1 MINIRSRRT
10 ALVLAIGTALA
21 LAFSFVPTPAH
32 GATTVHKL
40 NFEGEVSCPESNP
53 IKGMTFDARS
63 GHVSTQCYTQFYWDA
78 NMMGG
83 EIFMEFDAVIR
94 AGYTPGSAMIE
105 RVTTAVAEWKA
116 ERIAIDALRDD
127 AQRRAQTAADASPG
141 DVVCKAWSYT
151 SRYNG
156 SGGGSVCA
164 VNNNPVDVSV
174 RQPAPV
180 PTVTPAPAP
189 TDPPTPAQPETT
201 PQTPVVT
208 PTPSLTEA
216 VVTSSLA
223 KAVTKDAV
231 ANRYFAKTNKIPNLS
246 GFATKLT
253 FPKAPK
259 GTQIKIK
266 KSAGDSCKVK
276 GRVVSVK
283 ASGTCDLTV
292 TLSRK
297 GKVVGSQ
304 KLLIGRS

>member
-1 MINIRSRRT
+1 MMNVRTRRT
-10 ALVLAIGTALA
+10 ALIVAIGTALA

-40 NFEGEVSCPESNP
+40 NYEGEVSCPESNP

-83 EIFMEFDAVIR
+83 EVFMEFDAVIR
-94 AGYTPGSAMIE
+94 AGYTPSAAMIE
-105 RVTTAVAEWKA
+105 RVTNAVADWKA

-127 AQRRAQTAADASPG
+127 AQRRAQAAADASPG
-141 DVVCKAWSYT
+141 DVICKAWSYT

-164 VNNNPVDVSV
+164 VNNNPVDVS
-174 RQPAPV
+174 RQPAPA
-180 PTVTPAPAP
+180 PAPAP
-189 TDPPTPAQPETT
+189 SETVVPA
-201 PQTPVVT
+201 PVVT
-208 PTPSLTEA
+208 PPVAETI
-216 VVTSSLA
+216 TS
-223 KAVTKDAV
+223 DAV
-231 ANRYFAKTNKIPNLS
+231 ATRYFAKTNRIPNLS

-259 GTQIKIK
+259 GTKIKIK
-266 KSAGDSCKVK
+266 KSTGDSCKVK
-276 GRVVSVK
+276 GRVVQVR
-283 ASGTCDLTV
+283 ATGTCDLTV

-304 KLLIGRS
+304 TLLIGRS

>member
-1 MINIRSRRT
+1 MINIRTRRT
-10 ALVLAIGTALA
+10 ALIIAIGTALA

-40 NFEGEVSCPESNP
+40 NYEGEVSCPDTNP
-53 IKGMTFDARS
+53 IKGMTFDVAS
-63 GHVSTQCYTQFYWDA
+63 GRVTTQCYTQFYWDA

-83 EIFMEFDAVIR
+83 EVFMEFDAVIR
-94 AGYTPGSAMIE
+94 AGYTPSSAMIE
-105 RVTTAVAEWKA
+105 RVTQAVSDWKA
-116 ERIAIDALRDD
+116 ERVAIDALRDD
-127 AQRRAQTAADASPG
+127 AQRRAQAAADASPG
-141 DVVCKAWSYT
+141 DVICKAWSYT

-174 RQPAPV
+174 RQPAP
-180 PTVTPAPAP
+180 
-189 TDPPTPAQPETT
+189 
-201 PQTPVVT
+201 T
-208 PTPSLTEA
+208 PTPSGDTATPVPNPPVSET
-216 VVTSSLA
+216 VTS
-223 KAVTKDAV
+223 DAV
-231 ANRYFAKTNKIPNLS
+231 ATRYFAKTNKIPNLS

-259 GTQIKIK
+259 GTQIKIQ

-304 KLLIGRS
+304 TLLIGRA

>member
-1 MINIRSRRT
+1 MNIRARRT
-10 ALVLAIGTALA
+10 ALIVAIGTALA

-40 NFEGEVSCPESNP
+40 NYEGEVTCPDSNP
-53 IKGMTFDARS
+53 IKGMTCDARS

-83 EIFMEFDAVIR
+83 EVFMEFDAVIR
-94 AGYTPGSAMIE
+94 AGYTPGTAMIE
-105 RVTTAVAEWKA
+105 RVTAAVADWKA

-127 AQRRAQTAADASPG
+127 AQRRAQAAADASPG
-141 DVVCKAWSYT
+141 DVICKAWSYT

-164 VNNNPVDVSV
+164 VNNNPVDVS
-174 RQPAPV
+174 RQPV
-180 PTVTPAPAP
+180 PAPAP
-189 TDPPTPAQPETT
+189 SESFAPAPAPVETA
-201 PQTPVVT
+201 PVAETVT
-208 PTPSLTEA
+208 T
-216 VVTSSLA
+216 
-223 KAVTKDAV
+223 DAV
-231 ANRYFAKTNKIPNLS
+231 ATRYFAKTNKIPNLS

-259 GTQIKIK
+259 GTKIKIA

-276 GRVVSVK
+276 GRVVNVK
-283 ASGTCDLTV
+283 ASGTCVLTV

-304 KLLIGRS
+304 TFLIGRS

>member
-10 ALVLAIGTALA
+10 AMTVAIGTALA
-21 LAFSFVPTPAH
+21 LAFSVVPTPAH

-40 NFEGEVSCPESNP
+40 NYEGEVTCPASNP

-83 EIFMEFDAVIR
+83 EVFMEFDAVIR
-94 AGYTPGSAMIE
+94 AGYTPSAAMIE
-105 RVTTAVAEWKA
+105 RVTVAVADWKA

-127 AQRRAQTAADASPG
+127 AQRRAQAQADANPG

-174 RQPAPV
+174 RQPAPAPV
-180 PTVTPAPAP
+180 QTEDPTASMPARQDPVVEASMLRASTTPAA
-189 TDPPTPAQPETT
+189 A
-201 PQTPVVT
+201 
-208 PTPSLTEA
+208 
-216 VVTSSLA
+216 
-223 KAVTKDAV
+223 
-231 ANRYFAKTNKIPNLS
+231 RYFTRTSKLQSLS
-246 GFATKLT
+246 GFATKIT

-259 GTQIKIK
+259 GSKIKIK
-266 KSAGDSCKVK
+266 KSKGDSCKVK
-276 GRVVSVK
+276 GRVVRVK

-292 TLSRK
+292 TMSRK
-297 GKVVGSQ
+297 GKVIGKQMLV
-304 KLLIGRS
+304 IGRS

>member
-1 MINIRSRRT
+1 MNIRTRRT
-10 ALVLAIGTALA
+10 ALIVAIGTALA

-40 NFEGEVSCPESNP
+40 NYEGEVTCPDSNP

-83 EIFMEFDAVIR
+83 EVFMEFDAVIR
-94 AGYTPGSAMIE
+94 AGYTPGTAMIE
-105 RVTTAVAEWKA
+105 RVTAAVADWKA

-127 AQRRAQTAADASPG
+127 AQRRAQAAADASPG
-141 DVVCKAWSYT
+141 DVICKAWSYT

-164 VNNNPVDVSV
+164 VNNNPVDVS
-174 RQPAPV
+174 RQPAPA
-180 PTVTPAPAP
+180 PAPAP
-189 TDPPTPAQPETT
+189 SESVAPVPAPVETA
-201 PQTPVVT
+201 PVAETVAT
-208 PTPSLTEA
+208 
-216 VVTSSLA
+216 
-223 KAVTKDAV
+223 DAV
-231 ANRYFAKTNKIPNLS
+231 ATRYFAKTNKIPNLS

-259 GTQIKIK
+259 GTKIKIA
-266 KSAGDSCKVK
+266 KSAGDSCKVS
-276 GRVVSVK
+276 GRVVKVK

-304 KLLIGRS
+304 TLLIGRS

>member
-1 MINIRSRRT
+1 MMNIRTRRT
-10 ALVLAIGTALA
+10 ALIVAIGTALA

-40 NFEGEVSCPESNP
+40 NYEGEVTCPDSNP

-78 NMMGG
+78 NIMGG
-83 EIFMEFDAVIR
+83 EVFMEFDAVIR
-94 AGYTPGSAMIE
+94 AGYTPGTAMIE
-105 RVTTAVAEWKA
+105 RVTAAVADWKA

-127 AQRRAQTAADASPG
+127 AQRRAQVAADASPG
-141 DVVCKAWSYT
+141 DVICKAWSYT

-164 VNNNPVDVSV
+164 VNNNPVDVS
-174 RQPAPV
+174 RQPAP
-180 PTVTPAPAP
+180 APAP
-189 TDPPTPAQPETT
+189 SESTAPAPVETA
-201 PQTPVVT
+201 PVAETVT
-208 PTPSLTEA
+208 T
-216 VVTSSLA
+216 
-223 KAVTKDAV
+223 DAV
-231 ANRYFAKTNKIPNLS
+231 ATRYFAKTNKIPNLS

-259 GTQIKIK
+259 GTKIKIA
-266 KSAGDSCKVK
+266 KSAGDSCKVS
-276 GRVVSVK
+276 GRVVKVK

-304 KLLIGRS
+304 TLLIGRS

>member
-1 MINIRSRRT
+1 MMNIRTRRT
-10 ALVLAIGTALA
+10 ALIVAIGTALA

-40 NFEGEVSCPESNP
+40 NYEGEVTCPDSNP

-83 EIFMEFDAVIR
+83 EVFMEFDAVIR
-94 AGYTPGSAMIE
+94 AGYTPGTAMIE
-105 RVTTAVAEWKA
+105 RVTAAVADWKA

-127 AQRRAQTAADASPG
+127 AQRRAQAAADASPG
-141 DVVCKAWSYT
+141 DVICKAWSYT

-164 VNNNPVDVSV
+164 VNNNPVDVS
-174 RQPAPV
+174 RQPV
-180 PTVTPAPAP
+180 PAPAP
-189 TDPPTPAQPETT
+189 SESVAPAPAPVETA
-201 PQTPVVT
+201 PVAETVT
-208 PTPSLTEA
+208 T
-216 VVTSSLA
+216 
-223 KAVTKDAV
+223 DAV
-231 ANRYFAKTNKIPNLS
+231 ATRYFAKTNKIPNLS

-259 GTQIKIK
+259 GTKIKIA
-266 KSAGDSCKVK
+266 KSAGDSCKVS
-276 GRVVSVK
+276 GRVVKVK

-304 KLLIGRS
+304 TLLIGRS

>member
-1 MINIRSRRT
+1 MNIRTRRT
-10 ALVLAIGTALA
+10 ALIVAIGTVLA
-21 LAFSFVPTPAH
+21 LAFSFVSTPAH

-40 NFEGEVSCPESNP
+40 NYEGEVTCPDSNP

-83 EIFMEFDAVIR
+83 EVFMEFDAVIR
-94 AGYTPGSAMIE
+94 AGYTPGTAMIE
-105 RVTTAVAEWKA
+105 RVTAAVVDWKA

-127 AQRRAQTAADASPG
+127 AQRRAQAAADASPG
-141 DVVCKAWSYT
+141 DVICKAWSYT

-164 VNNNPVDVSV
+164 VNNNPVDVS
-174 RQPAPV
+174 RQPAPA
-180 PTVTPAPAP
+180 PAPAP
-189 TDPPTPAQPETT
+189 SESVAPVPAPVETA
-201 PQTPVVT
+201 PVAETVT
-208 PTPSLTEA
+208 T
-216 VVTSSLA
+216 
-223 KAVTKDAV
+223 DAV
-231 ANRYFAKTNKIPNLS
+231 ATRYFAKTNKIPNLS

-259 GTQIKIK
+259 GTKIKIA
-266 KSAGDSCKVK
+266 KSAGDSCKVS
-276 GRVVSVK
+276 GRVVKVK

-304 KLLIGRS
+304 TLLIGRS

>member
-1 MINIRSRRT
+1 MNIRTRRT
-10 ALVLAIGTALA
+10 ALIVAIGTALA

-40 NFEGEVSCPESNP
+40 NYEGEVTCPDSNP

-83 EIFMEFDAVIR
+83 EVFMEFDAVIR
-94 AGYTPGSAMIE
+94 AGYTPGTAMIE
-105 RVTTAVAEWKA
+105 RVTAAVADWKA

-127 AQRRAQTAADASPG
+127 AQSRAQAAADASPG
-141 DVVCKAWSYT
+141 DVICKAWSYT

-174 RQPAPV
+174 PQPAPV
-180 PTVTPAPAP
+180 SSQAPDSAEAVAP
-189 TDPPTPAQPETT
+189 DSDIAA
-201 PQTPVVT
+201 PVVET
-208 PTPSLTEA
+208 I
-216 VVTSSLA
+216 TS
-223 KAVTKDAV
+223 DAV

-266 KSAGDSCKVK
+266 KLTGDSCQVS
-276 GRVVSVK
+276 GRVVKVK
-283 ASGTCDLTV
+283 TSGTCDLTV

-304 KLLIGRS
+304 TLLIGRS

>member
-21 LAFSFVPTPAH
+21 LAFSFFPTPAH
-32 GATTVHKL
+32 GATTVHIL
-40 NFEGEVSCPESNP
+40 NYEGEVSCPDTNP
-53 IKGMTFDARS
+53 IKGMTFDVQS
-63 GHVSTQCYTQFYWDA
+63 GRVTTQCYTQFYWDA

-83 EIFMEFDAVIR
+83 DVFMEFDAVIR
-94 AGYTPGSAMIE
+94 ANQNPDTALIAK
-105 RVTTAVAEWKA
+105 VTQAISDWKA
-116 ERIAIDALRDD
+116 ERVAIDALRDD
-127 AQRRAQTAADASPG
+127 AQRRAQAAADASPG
-141 DVVCKAWSYT
+141 DVICKAWSYT

-174 RQPAPV
+174 KAPAPV
-180 PTVTPAPAP
+180 QSPTGSPVVPVVVPPVSETVT
-189 TDPPTPAQPETT
+189 
-201 PQTPVVT
+201 
-208 PTPSLTEA
+208 S
-216 VVTSSLA
+216 
-223 KAVTKDAV
+223 DAV
-231 ANRYFAKTNKIPNLS
+231 ATRYFAKTNKIPNLS

-266 KSAGDSCKVK
+266 KSASDSCKVS

-283 ASGTCDLTV
+283 AAGTCDLTV

-304 KLLIGRS
+304 TLLIGRA

>member
-32 GATTVHKL
+32 GAEIVHKL

-83 EIFMEFDAVIR
+83 EVFMEFDAVLR
-94 AGYTPGSAMIE
+94 AGYTPGAAMMA
-105 RVTTAVAEWKA
+105 RVTQAISDWKA
-116 ERIAIDALRDD
+116 ERVAIEGLRED
-127 AQRRAQTAADASPG
+127 AQRRAQAAADASPG
-141 DVVCKAWSYT
+141 DVICKSWSYT

-174 RQPAPV
+174 RQPVPNPV
-180 PTVTPAPAP
+180 PTTVPTQPEATPQLPEPIP
-189 TDPPTPAQPETT
+189 TAVPDPTAAPAQP
-201 PQTPVVT
+201 V
-208 PTPSLTEA
+208 A
-216 VVTSSLA
+216 ASSVS
-223 KAVTKDAV
+223 KATTKDAV
-231 ANRYFAKTNKIPNLS
+231 ATRYFAKTNKIPNLA

-259 GTQIKIK
+259 GTEIKIK

-283 ASGTCDLTV
+283 ASGSCDLTV
-292 TLSRK
+292 TLTRK

>member
-1 MINIRSRRT
+1 MNIRTRRT
-10 ALVLAIGTALA
+10 ALIVAIGTALA

-40 NFEGEVSCPESNP
+40 NYEGEVTCPDSNP

-83 EIFMEFDAVIR
+83 EVFMEFDAVIR
-94 AGYTPGSAMIE
+94 AGYTPGTAMIE
-105 RVTTAVAEWKA
+105 RVTAAVADWKA

-127 AQRRAQTAADASPG
+127 AQRRAQAAADASPG
-141 DVVCKAWSYT
+141 DVICKAWSYT

-164 VNNNPVDVSV
+164 VNNNPVDVS
-174 RQPAPV
+174 RQPAP
-180 PTVTPAPAP
+180 APAP
-189 TDPPTPAQPETT
+189 SESVAPATAPVETA
-201 PQTPVVT
+201 PVAETVT
-208 PTPSLTEA
+208 T
-216 VVTSSLA
+216 
-223 KAVTKDAV
+223 DAV
-231 ANRYFAKTNKIPNLS
+231 ATRYFAKTNKIPNLS

-259 GTQIKIK
+259 GTKIKIA
-266 KSAGDSCKVK
+266 KSAGDSCKVS
-276 GRVVSVK
+276 GRVVKVK

-304 KLLIGRS
+304 TLLIGRS

>member
-1 MINIRSRRT
+1 MINIRTRRT

-40 NFEGEVSCPESNP
+40 NYEGEVSCPDSNP
-53 IKGMTFDARS
+53 IKGMTFDVATGR
-63 GHVSTQCYTQFYWDA
+63 VTTQCYTQFYWDA

-83 EIFMEFDAVIR
+83 EVFMEFDAVIR
-94 AGYTPGSAMIE
+94 ANQTPDSALIA
-105 RVTTAVAEWKA
+105 RVTQAVSDWKA
-116 ERIAIDALRDD
+116 ERVAIDALRED
-127 AQRRAQTAADASPG
+127 AQRRAQAAADASPG
-141 DVVCKAWSYT
+141 DVICKAWSYT

-174 RQPAPV
+174 KAPTPAPV
-180 PTVTPAPAP
+180 VDPA
-189 TDPPTPAQPETT
+189 
-201 PQTPVVT
+201 TPVVT
-208 PTPSLTEA
+208 PAPVSETI
-216 VVTSSLA
+216 TS
-223 KAVTKDAV
+223 DAV
-231 ANRYFAKTNKIPNLS
+231 ATRYFAKTNKIPNLS

-259 GTQIKIK
+259 GTKIKIA
-266 KSAGDSCKVK
+266 KSAGDSCKVS

-304 KLLIGRS
+304 TLLIGRT

>member
-1 MINIRSRRT
+1 LI
-10 ALVLAIGTALA
+10 VAIGTALA

-40 NFEGEVSCPESNP
+40 NYEGEVTCPDSNP

-83 EIFMEFDAVIR
+83 EVFMEFDAVIR
-94 AGYTPGSAMIE
+94 AGYTPGTAMIE
-105 RVTTAVAEWKA
+105 RVTSAVADWKA

-127 AQRRAQTAADASPG
+127 AQRRAQAAADASPG
-141 DVVCKAWSYT
+141 DVICKAWSYT

-164 VNNNPVDVSV
+164 VNNNPVDVS
-174 RQPAPV
+174 RQPAPAPALSESV
-180 PTVTPAPAP
+180 APAPAP
-189 TDPPTPAQPETT
+189 VEAAPVAET
-201 PQTPVVT
+201 VT
-208 PTPSLTEA
+208 T
-216 VVTSSLA
+216 
-223 KAVTKDAV
+223 DAV
-231 ANRYFAKTNKIPNLS
+231 ATRYFAKTNKIPNLS

-259 GTQIKIK
+259 GTKIKIA
-266 KSAGDSCKVK
+266 KSAGDSCKVS
-276 GRVVSVK
+276 GRVVNVK

-304 KLLIGRS
+304 TLLIGRS

>member
-1 MINIRSRRT
+1 MMNIRTRRT
-10 ALVLAIGTALA
+10 ALIVAIGTALA

-40 NFEGEVSCPESNP
+40 NYEGEVTCPDSNP

-83 EIFMEFDAVIR
+83 EVFMEFDAVIR
-94 AGYTPGSAMIE
+94 AGYTPGTAMIE
-105 RVTTAVAEWKA
+105 RVTSAVADWKA

-127 AQRRAQTAADASPG
+127 AQRRAQAAADASPG
-141 DVVCKAWSYT
+141 DVICKAWSYT

-174 RQPAPV
+174 PQPAPV
-180 PTVTPAPAP
+180 SSQAPDSAEAVAP
-189 TDPPTPAQPETT
+189 DSDIAA
-201 PQTPVVT
+201 PVVET
-208 PTPSLTEA
+208 I
-216 VVTSSLA
+216 TS
-223 KAVTKDAV
+223 DAV

-266 KSAGDSCKVK
+266 KLTGDSCQVS
-276 GRVVSVK
+276 GRVVKVK
-283 ASGTCDLTV
+283 TSGTCDLTV

-304 KLLIGRS
+304 TLLIGRS

>member
-1 MINIRSRRT
+1 MMNIRTRRT
-10 ALVLAIGTALA
+10 ALIVAIGTALA

-40 NFEGEVSCPESNP
+40 NYEGEVTCPDSNP

-83 EIFMEFDAVIR
+83 EVFMEFDAVIR
-94 AGYTPGSAMIE
+94 AGLTPGAAMIE
-105 RVTTAVAEWKA
+105 RVTTAVADWKA

-127 AQRRAQTAADASPG
+127 AQRRAQAAADASPG
-141 DVVCKAWSYT
+141 DVICKAWSYT

-164 VNNNPVDVSV
+164 VNNNPVDVS
-174 RQPAPV
+174 RPIAPAPV
-180 PTVTPAPAP
+180 PSPAPSE
-189 TDPPTPAQPETT
+189 TVVPA
-201 PQTPVVT
+201 PVVT
-208 PTPSLTEA
+208 PPVAETI
-216 VVTSSLA
+216 TS
-223 KAVTKDAV
+223 DAV
-231 ANRYFAKTNKIPNLS
+231 ATRYFAKTNRIPNLS

-259 GTQIKIK
+259 GTKIKIK
-266 KSAGDSCKVK
+266 KSTGDSCKVK
-276 GRVVSVK
+276 GRVVNVK

-304 KLLIGRS
+304 TLLIGRS

>member
-1 MINIRSRRT
+1 MMNVRTRRT
-10 ALVLAIGTALA
+10 ALIVAIGTALA

-40 NFEGEVSCPESNP
+40 NYEGEVSCPESNP

-83 EIFMEFDAVIR
+83 EVFMEFDAVIR
-94 AGYTPGSAMIE
+94 AGYTPGAAMIE
-105 RVTTAVAEWKA
+105 RVTNAVADWKA

-127 AQRRAQTAADASPG
+127 AQRRAQAAADASPG
-141 DVVCKAWSYT
+141 DVICKAWSYT

-164 VNNNPVDVSV
+164 VNNNPVDVS
-174 RQPAPV
+174 RQPAPAPAPSPSESV
-180 PTVTPAPAP
+180 APAPAP
-189 TDPPTPAQPETT
+189 VEAAPVAET
-201 PQTPVVT
+201 VT
-208 PTPSLTEA
+208 T
-216 VVTSSLA
+216 
-223 KAVTKDAV
+223 DAV
-231 ANRYFAKTNKIPNLS
+231 ATRYFAKTNKIPNLS

-259 GTQIKIK
+259 GTKIKIA
-266 KSAGDSCKVK
+266 KSAGDSCKVS
-276 GRVVSVK
+276 GRVVKVK

-304 KLLIGRS
+304 TLLIGRS

>member
-1 MINIRSRRT
+1 MNIRTRRT
-10 ALVLAIGTALA
+10 ALIVAIGTALA

-40 NFEGEVSCPESNP
+40 NYEGEVTCPDSNP

-83 EIFMEFDAVIR
+83 EVFMEFDAVIR
-94 AGYTPGSAMIE
+94 AGYTPGTAMIE
-105 RVTTAVAEWKA
+105 RVTAAVADWKA

-127 AQRRAQTAADASPG
+127 AQRRAQAAADASPG
-141 DVVCKAWSYT
+141 DVICKAWSYT

-164 VNNNPVDVSV
+164 VNNNPVDVS
-174 RQPAPV
+174 RQPAPAPALSESV
-180 PTVTPAPAP
+180 APAPAP
-189 TDPPTPAQPETT
+189 VETA
-201 PQTPVVT
+201 PVAETVT
-208 PTPSLTEA
+208 T
-216 VVTSSLA
+216 
-223 KAVTKDAV
+223 DAV
-231 ANRYFAKTNKIPNLS
+231 ATRYFAKTNKIPNLS

-259 GTQIKIK
+259 GTKIKIA
-266 KSAGDSCKVK
+266 KSAGDSCKVS
-276 GRVVSVK
+276 GRVVNVK

-304 KLLIGRS
+304 TLLIGRS

>member
-1 MINIRSRRT
+1 MMNIRSRRT

-32 GATTVHKL
+32 GANTTHVL
-40 NFEGEVSCPESNP
+40 NYEGEVTCPDTNP

-63 GHVSTQCYTQFYWDA
+63 GRVTTQCYTQFYWDA

-83 EIFMEFDAVIR
+83 EVFMEFDAVIR

-105 RVTTAVAEWKA
+105 RVTQAVSDWKA
-116 ERIAIDALRDD
+116 ERVAIDALRDD
-127 AQRRAQTAADASPG
+127 AQRRAQAAADASPG
-141 DVVCKAWSYT
+141 DVICKAWSYT

-174 RQPAPV
+174 KA
-180 PTVTPAPAP
+180 PAPAP
-189 TDPPTPAQPETT
+189 IETPALTPPTAPS
-201 PQTPVVT
+201 VT
-208 PTPSLTEA
+208 PPVSETI
-216 VVTSSLA
+216 TS
-223 KAVTKDAV
+223 DEV
-231 ANRYFAKTNKIPNLS
+231 ATRYFAKTNKIPNLS

-259 GTQIKIK
+259 GTAIKIK
-266 KSAGDSCKVK
+266 KSAGDSCKIK

-283 ASGTCDLTV
+283 SSGTCDLTV

-304 KLLIGRS
+304 TLLIGRA

>member
-1 MINIRSRRT
+1 MMNIRTRRT
-10 ALVLAIGTALA
+10 ALIVAIGTALA

-40 NFEGEVSCPESNP
+40 NYEGEVTCPDSNP

-83 EIFMEFDAVIR
+83 EVFMEFDAVIR
-94 AGYTPGSAMIE
+94 AGYTPGTAMIE
-105 RVTTAVAEWKA
+105 RVTAAVADWKA

-127 AQRRAQTAADASPG
+127 AQRRAQVAADASPG
-141 DVVCKAWSYT
+141 DVICKAWSYT

-164 VNNNPVDVSV
+164 VNNNPVDVS
-174 RQPAPV
+174 RQPAP
-180 PTVTPAPAP
+180 APAP
-189 TDPPTPAQPETT
+189 SESVAPAPVETDPVAET
-201 PQTPVVT
+201 VT
-208 PTPSLTEA
+208 T
-216 VVTSSLA
+216 
-223 KAVTKDAV
+223 DAV
-231 ANRYFAKTNKIPNLS
+231 ATRYFAKTNKIPNLS

-259 GTQIKIK
+259 GTKIKIA
-266 KSAGDSCKVK
+266 KSAGDSCKVS
-276 GRVVSVK
+276 GRVVKVK

-304 KLLIGRS
+304 TLLIGRS

>member
-1 MINIRSRRT
+1 MMNIRTRRT
-10 ALVLAIGTALA
+10 ALIVAIGTALA

-40 NFEGEVSCPESNP
+40 NYEGEVTCPDSNP

-83 EIFMEFDAVIR
+83 EVFMEFDAVIR
-94 AGYTPGSAMIE
+94 AGYTPGTAMIE
-105 RVTTAVAEWKA
+105 RVTAAVADWKA

-127 AQRRAQTAADASPG
+127 AQRRAQAAADASPG
-141 DVVCKAWSYT
+141 DVICKAWSYT

-164 VNNNPVDVSV
+164 VNNNPVDVS
-174 RQPAPV
+174 RQPAP
-180 PTVTPAPAP
+180 APAP
-189 TDPPTPAQPETT
+189 SESVAPATAPVETA
-201 PQTPVVT
+201 PVAETVT
-208 PTPSLTEA
+208 T
-216 VVTSSLA
+216 
-223 KAVTKDAV
+223 DAV
-231 ANRYFAKTNKIPNLS
+231 ATRYFAKTNKIPNLS

-259 GTQIKIK
+259 GTKIKIA
-266 KSAGDSCKVK
+266 KSAGDSCKVS
-276 GRVVSVK
+276 GRVVKVK

-304 KLLIGRS
+304 TLLIGRS

>member
-1 MINIRSRRT
+1 MMNIRTRRT
-10 ALVLAIGTALA
+10 ALIVAIGTALA

-40 NFEGEVSCPESNP
+40 NYEGEVTCPDSNP

-83 EIFMEFDAVIR
+83 EVFMEFDAVIR
-94 AGYTPGSAMIE
+94 AGYTPGTAMIE
-105 RVTTAVAEWKA
+105 RVTVAVADWKA

-127 AQRRAQTAADASPG
+127 AQRRAQAAADASPG
-141 DVVCKAWSYT
+141 DVICKAWSYT

-164 VNNNPVDVSV
+164 VNNNPVDVS
-174 RQPAPV
+174 RQPAPA
-180 PTVTPAPAP
+180 PAPSESFAPAPAP
-189 TDPPTPAQPETT
+189 VETA
-201 PQTPVVT
+201 PVAETVT
-208 PTPSLTEA
+208 T
-216 VVTSSLA
+216 
-223 KAVTKDAV
+223 DAV
-231 ANRYFAKTNKIPNLS
+231 ATRYFAKTNKIPNLS

-259 GTQIKIK
+259 GTKIKIA
-266 KSAGDSCKVK
+266 KSAGDSCKVS
-276 GRVVSVK
+276 GRVVKVK

-304 KLLIGRS
+304 TLLIGRS

>member
-1 MINIRSRRT
+1 MMNIRTRRT
-10 ALVLAIGTALA
+10 ALIVAIGTALA

-40 NFEGEVSCPESNP
+40 NYEGEVTCPDSNP

-83 EIFMEFDAVIR
+83 EVFMEFDAVIR
-94 AGYTPGSAMIE
+94 AGYTPGTAMIE
-105 RVTTAVAEWKA
+105 RVTAAVADWKA

-127 AQRRAQTAADASPG
+127 AQRRAQAAADASPG
-141 DVVCKAWSYT
+141 DVICKAWSYT

-164 VNNNPVDVSV
+164 VNNNPVDVS
-174 RQPAPV
+174 RQPAPA
-180 PTVTPAPAP
+180 PAPAP
-189 TDPPTPAQPETT
+189 SESVAPAPVETA
-201 PQTPVVT
+201 PVAETVT
-208 PTPSLTEA
+208 T
-216 VVTSSLA
+216 
-223 KAVTKDAV
+223 DAV
-231 ANRYFAKTNKIPNLS
+231 ATRYFAKTNKIPNLS

-259 GTQIKIK
+259 GTKIKIA
-266 KSAGDSCKVK
+266 KSAGDSCKVS
-276 GRVVSVK
+276 GRVVKVK

-304 KLLIGRS
+304 TLLIGRA

>member
-1 MINIRSRRT
+1 MNIRTRRT
-10 ALVLAIGTALA
+10 ALIVAIGTALA

-40 NFEGEVSCPESNP
+40 NYEGEVTCPDSNP

-83 EIFMEFDAVIR
+83 EVFMEFDAVIR
-94 AGYTPGSAMIE
+94 AGYTPGTAMIE
-105 RVTTAVAEWKA
+105 RVTAAVADWKA

-127 AQRRAQTAADASPG
+127 AQSRAQAAADASPG
-141 DVVCKAWSYT
+141 DVICKAWSYT

-174 RQPAPV
+174 PQPAPV
-180 PTVTPAPAP
+180 SSQAPDSAEAVAP
-189 TDPPTPAQPETT
+189 DSDIAA
-201 PQTPVVT
+201 PVVET
-208 PTPSLTEA
+208 I
-216 VVTSSLA
+216 TS
-223 KAVTKDAV
+223 DAV

-266 KSAGDSCKVK
+266 KLTGDSCQVS
-276 GRVVSVK
+276 GRVVKVK
-283 ASGTCDLTV
+283 TSGTCDITV

-304 KLLIGRS
+304 TLLIGRS

>member
-1 MINIRSRRT
+1 MMNIRTRRT
-10 ALVLAIGTALA
+10 ALIVAIGTALA

-40 NFEGEVSCPESNP
+40 NYEGEVTCPDSNP

-83 EIFMEFDAVIR
+83 EVFMEFDAVIR
-94 AGYTPGSAMIE
+94 AGYTPGTAMIE
-105 RVTTAVAEWKA
+105 RVTAAVADWKA

-127 AQRRAQTAADASPG
+127 AQRRAQAAADASPG
-141 DVVCKAWSYT
+141 DVICKAWSYT

-164 VNNNPVDVSV
+164 VNNNPVDVS
-174 RQPAPV
+174 RQPAPA
-180 PTVTPAPAP
+180 PAPAP
-189 TDPPTPAQPETT
+189 SESVAPAPAPVEAAPVAET
-201 PQTPVVT
+201 VT
-208 PTPSLTEA
+208 T
-216 VVTSSLA
+216 
-223 KAVTKDAV
+223 DAV
-231 ANRYFAKTNKIPNLS
+231 ATRYFAKTNKIPNLS

-259 GTQIKIK
+259 GTKIKIA
-266 KSAGDSCKVK
+266 KSAGDSCKVS
-276 GRVVSVK
+276 GRVVKVK

-304 KLLIGRS
+304 TLLIGRS

>member
-1 MINIRSRRT
+1 MNVRTRRT
-10 ALVLAIGTALA
+10 ALIVAIGTALA
-21 LAFSFVPTPAH
+21 LAFSIVPTPAH

-40 NFEGEVSCPESNP
+40 NYEGEVSCPASNP

-83 EIFMEFDAVIR
+83 EVFMEFDAVIR
-94 AGYTPGSAMIE
+94 AGYTPGTAMIE
-105 RVTTAVAEWKA
+105 RVTAAVADWKA

-127 AQRRAQTAADASPG
+127 AQRRAQIAADASPG
-141 DVVCKAWSYT
+141 DVICKAWSYT

-164 VNNNPVDVSV
+164 VNNNPVDVS
-174 RQPAPV
+174 RQ
-180 PTVTPAPAP
+180 PAPAP
-189 TDPPTPAQPETT
+189 TPTPA
-201 PQTPVVT
+201 
-208 PTPSLTEA
+208 PSEA
-216 VVTSSLA
+216 VVPA
-223 KAVTKDAV
+223 PAVTPPIAETVTSDAV
-231 ANRYFAKTNKIPNLS
+231 ATRYFAKTNKIPNLS

-259 GTQIKIK
+259 GTKIKIA

-276 GRVVSVK
+276 GRVVNVK

-304 KLLIGRS
+304 TLLIGRS

>member
-1 MINIRSRRT
+1 MMNIRTRRT
-10 ALVLAIGTALA
+10 ALIVAIGTALA

-40 NFEGEVSCPESNP
+40 NYEGEVTCPDSNP

-83 EIFMEFDAVIR
+83 EVFMEFDAVIR
-94 AGYTPGSAMIE
+94 AGYTPGTAMIE
-105 RVTTAVAEWKA
+105 RVTAAVADWKA

-127 AQRRAQTAADASPG
+127 AQRRAQVAADASPG
-141 DVVCKAWSYT
+141 DVICKAWSYT

-164 VNNNPVDVSV
+164 VNNNPVDVS
-174 RQPAPV
+174 RQPAPA
-180 PTVTPAPAP
+180 PAPAP
-189 TDPPTPAQPETT
+189 SESVAPAPVEAAPVAET
-201 PQTPVVT
+201 VT
-208 PTPSLTEA
+208 T
-216 VVTSSLA
+216 
-223 KAVTKDAV
+223 DAV
-231 ANRYFAKTNKIPNLS
+231 ATRYFAKTNKIPNLS

-259 GTQIKIK
+259 GTKIKIA
-266 KSAGDSCKVK
+266 KSAGDSCKVS
-276 GRVVSVK
+276 GRVVKVK

-304 KLLIGRS
+304 TLLIGRS

>member
-1 MINIRSRRT
+1 MNVRTRRT
-10 ALVLAIGTALA
+10 ALIVAIGTALA

-40 NFEGEVSCPESNP
+40 NYEGEVSCPESNP

-83 EIFMEFDAVIR
+83 EVFMEFDAVIR
-94 AGYTPGSAMIE
+94 AGYTPGTAMIE
-105 RVTTAVAEWKA
+105 RVTNAVADWKA

-127 AQRRAQTAADASPG
+127 AQRRAQAAADASPG
-141 DVVCKAWSYT
+141 DVICKAWSYT

-164 VNNNPVDVSV
+164 VNNNPVDVS
-174 RQPAPV
+174 RQPAP
-180 PTVTPAPAP
+180 APAP
-189 TDPPTPAQPETT
+189 SETVVPAPVVNAPVTQAPIVEANMVRTATT
-201 PQTPVVT
+201 P
-208 PTPSLTEA
+208 
-216 VVTSSLA
+216 
-223 KAVTKDAV
+223 V
-231 ANRYFAKTNKIPNLS
+231 ATRYFTRTSKLQSLS
-246 GFATKLT
+246 GFATKIT

-259 GTQIKIK
+259 GTKIKIK
-266 KSAGDSCKVK
+266 KSTGDSCKVK
-276 GRVVSVK
+276 GRVVRVK

-304 KLLIGRS
+304 TLLMGRS

>member
-1 MINIRSRRT
+1 MMNIRTRRT
-10 ALVLAIGTALA
+10 ALIVAIGTALA

-40 NFEGEVSCPESNP
+40 NYEGEVTCPDSNP

-83 EIFMEFDAVIR
+83 EVFMEFDAVIR
-94 AGYTPGSAMIE
+94 AGYTPGTAMIE
-105 RVTTAVAEWKA
+105 RVTAAVADWKA

-127 AQRRAQTAADASPG
+127 AQSRAQAAADASPG
-141 DVVCKAWSYT
+141 DVICKAWSYT

-174 RQPAPV
+174 PQPAPV
-180 PTVTPAPAP
+180 SSQAPDSAEAVAP
-189 TDPPTPAQPETT
+189 DSDIAA
-201 PQTPVVT
+201 PVVET
-208 PTPSLTEA
+208 I
-216 VVTSSLA
+216 TS
-223 KAVTKDAV
+223 DAV

-266 KSAGDSCKVK
+266 KLTGDSCQVS
-276 GRVVSVK
+276 GRVVKVK
-283 ASGTCDLTV
+283 TSGTCDLTV

-304 KLLIGRS
+304 TLLIGRS

>member
-1 MINIRSRRT
+1 MNIHTRRT
-10 ALVLAIGTALA
+10 ALIVAIGTALA

-40 NFEGEVSCPESNP
+40 NYEGEVTCPDSNP

-83 EIFMEFDAVIR
+83 EVFMEFDAVIR
-94 AGYTPGSAMIE
+94 AGYTPGTAMIE
-105 RVTTAVAEWKA
+105 RVTAAVADWKA

-127 AQRRAQTAADASPG
+127 AQRRAQAAADASPG
-141 DVVCKAWSYT
+141 DVICKAWSYT

-164 VNNNPVDVSV
+164 VNNNPVDVS
-174 RQPAPV
+174 RQPAPA
-180 PTVTPAPAP
+180 PAPAP
-189 TDPPTPAQPETT
+189 SESVAPVPAPVETA
-201 PQTPVVT
+201 PVAETVT
-208 PTPSLTEA
+208 T
-216 VVTSSLA
+216 
-223 KAVTKDAV
+223 DAV
-231 ANRYFAKTNKIPNLS
+231 ATRYFAKTNKIPNLS

-259 GTQIKIK
+259 GTKIKIA
-266 KSAGDSCKVK
+266 KSAGDSCKVS
-276 GRVVSVK
+276 GRVVKVK

-297 GKVVGSQ
+297 GKVVGRQ
-304 KLLIGRS
+304 TLLIGRS

>member
-1 MINIRSRRT
+1 MNIRTRRT
-10 ALVLAIGTALA
+10 ALIVAIGTALA

-40 NFEGEVSCPESNP
+40 NYEGEVTCPDSNP

-83 EIFMEFDAVIR
+83 EVFMEFDAVIR
-94 AGYTPGSAMIE
+94 AGYTPGTAMIE
-105 RVTTAVAEWKA
+105 RVTAAVVDWKA

-127 AQRRAQTAADASPG
+127 AQRRAQAAADASPG
-141 DVVCKAWSYT
+141 DVICKAWSYT

-164 VNNNPVDVSV
+164 VNNNPVDVS
-174 RQPAPV
+174 RQPAP
-180 PTVTPAPAP
+180 APAP
-189 TDPPTPAQPETT
+189 SESVAPVPAPVETA
-201 PQTPVVT
+201 PVAETVT
-208 PTPSLTEA
+208 T
-216 VVTSSLA
+216 
-223 KAVTKDAV
+223 DAV
-231 ANRYFAKTNKIPNLS
+231 ATRYFAKTNKIPNLS

-259 GTQIKIK
+259 GTKIKIA
-266 KSAGDSCKVK
+266 KSAGDSCKVS
-276 GRVVSVK
+276 GRVVNVK

-292 TLSRK
+292 TLLRK

-304 KLLIGRS
+304 TLLIGRS